1 MIHQNNAVLGKEFNN
16 TLKEHG
22 LIIKRETLKTL
33 QINMGKLCNQVCKH
47 CHVEAGPKR
56 TEVMTKKT
64 IERILGLLEQSPQID
79 TVDITGGAPELNP
92 NFRYL
97 VQELNYMAKKII
109 NRCNLTIL
117 QEKGQEDTPLFLRD
131 NNVIIYSSLPCYT
144 KDNVDKQRGDDVFIK
159 SIASLKSLNSLG
171 YGIDGSGLIL
181 KLIYNPMGPYLP
193 PDQKT
198 LEKDYKVELEKLGVD
213 FNQLLTITNMP
224 IKRFAKQ
231 LIKQSEFENYHN
243 LLLNNFNPV
252 SANKVMCREMLSISW
267 DGKIYDC
274 DFNQMLDIFAPWE
287 NNNIW
292 DINKFENNSNNIAF
306 SNHCFGCTA
315 GAGSSCGG
323 SLI

>member
-193 PDQKT
+193 PDHKT